1 MQSLEN
7 LYKNNK
13 LKTILILSSFLFFTS
28 LKSETIK
35 TVNDVNID
43 SMILDIYIQ
52 NRTQQQPSQITADQR
67 LLFLE
72 ELTDVYLLSTQD
84 DAIELNKDPSIK
96 AQIELQNRML
106 IAQASANKFFSSI
119 NISEEDILNNYNNM
133 IQNNPQ
139 NEYKASHILVESQ
152 SEAISIIEKLNSGEQ
167 FSELAK
173 EHSIG
178 PSASNG
184 GSLGNFFSPN
194 QMVKPFSDALQLLA
208 NNEYSKAPVQT
219 EFGWHV
225 ILREDSRETTP
236 PTLESV
242 KPEIEQQIRQTKFQE
257 YINLLRDEM

>member
-1 MQSLEN
+1 
-7 LYKNNK
+7 
-13 LKTILILSSFLFFTS
+13 
-28 LKSETIK
+28 
-35 TVNDVNID
+35 
-43 SMILDIYIQ
+43 
-52 NRTQQQPSQITADQR
+52 
-67 LLFLE
+67 
-72 ELTDVYLLSTQD
+72 
-84 DAIELNKDPSIK
+84 
-96 AQIELQNRML
+96 ML
-106 IAQASANKFFSSI
+106 IAQASVNKLFSSL

-173 EHSIG
+173 EYSIG

-194 QMVKPFSDALQLLA
+194 QMVKPFSDAVQLLA
-208 NNEYSKAPVQT
+208 NNEYSKTPVQT

-242 KPEIEQQIRQTKFQE
+242 KPEIEQQIRKTKFQE

>member
-1 MQSLEN
+1 
-7 LYKNNK
+7 
-13 LKTILILSSFLFFTS
+13 
-28 LKSETIK
+28 
-35 TVNDVNID
+35 
-43 SMILDIYIQ
+43 
-52 NRTQQQPSQITADQR
+52 
-67 LLFLE
+67 
-72 ELTDVYLLSTQD
+72 
-84 DAIELNKDPSIK
+84 
-96 AQIELQNRML
+96 ML

-173 EHSIG
+173 EYSIG

-194 QMVKPFSDALQLLA
+194 QMVKPFSDAVQLLA
-208 NNEYSKAPVQT
+208 NNEYSKTPVQT

>member
-1 MQSLEN
+1 
-7 LYKNNK
+7 
-13 LKTILILSSFLFFTS
+13 
-28 LKSETIK
+28 
-35 TVNDVNID
+35 
-43 SMILDIYIQ
+43 
-52 NRTQQQPSQITADQR
+52 
-67 LLFLE
+67 
-72 ELTDVYLLSTQD
+72 
-84 DAIELNKDPSIK
+84 
-96 AQIELQNRML
+96 ML
-106 IAQASANKFFSSI
+106 
-119 NISEEDILNNYNNM
+119 
-133 IQNNPQ
+133 QNNPQ

-173 EHSIG
+173 EYSIG

-194 QMVKPFSDALQLLA
+194 QMVKPFSDAVQLLA

>member
-1 MQSLEN
+1 
-7 LYKNNK
+7 
-13 LKTILILSSFLFFTS
+13 
-28 LKSETIK
+28 
-35 TVNDVNID
+35 
-43 SMILDIYIQ
+43 
-52 NRTQQQPSQITADQR
+52 
-67 LLFLE
+67 
-72 ELTDVYLLSTQD
+72 
-84 DAIELNKDPSIK
+84 
-96 AQIELQNRML
+96 ML

-119 NISEEDILNNYNNM
+119 NLSEEDILNNYNNM

-152 SEAISIIEKLNSGEQ
+152 SEAISIIEKLNNGEQ

-194 QMVKPFSDALQLLA
+194 QMVKPFSDAVQLLA
-208 NNEYSKAPVQT
+208 NNEYSKTPVQT

>member
-1 MQSLEN
+1 
-7 LYKNNK
+7 
-13 LKTILILSSFLFFTS
+13 
-28 LKSETIK
+28 
-35 TVNDVNID
+35 
-43 SMILDIYIQ
+43 
-52 NRTQQQPSQITADQR
+52 
-67 LLFLE
+67 
-72 ELTDVYLLSTQD
+72 
-84 DAIELNKDPSIK
+84 
-96 AQIELQNRML
+96 ML
-106 IAQASANKFFSSI
+106 IAQALANKFFSSI

-133 IQNNPQ
+133 LQNNPQ

-173 EHSIG
+173 EYSIG

-194 QMVKPFSDALQLLA
+194 QMVKPFSDAVQLLA

>member
-1 MQSLEN
+1 
-7 LYKNNK
+7 
-13 LKTILILSSFLFFTS
+13 
-28 LKSETIK
+28 
-35 TVNDVNID
+35 
-43 SMILDIYIQ
+43 
-52 NRTQQQPSQITADQR
+52 
-67 LLFLE
+67 
-72 ELTDVYLLSTQD
+72 
-84 DAIELNKDPSIK
+84 
-96 AQIELQNRML
+96 ML
-106 IAQASANKFFSSI
+106 IAQALANKFFSSI

-133 IQNNPQ
+133 LQNNPQ

-173 EHSIG
+173 EYSIG

-194 QMVKPFSDALQLLA
+194 QMVKPFSDAVQLLE
-208 NNEYSKAPVQT
+208 NNEYSKTPVQT

>member
-1 MQSLEN
+1 
-7 LYKNNK
+7 
-13 LKTILILSSFLFFTS
+13 
-28 LKSETIK
+28 
-35 TVNDVNID
+35 
-43 SMILDIYIQ
+43 
-52 NRTQQQPSQITADQR
+52 
-67 LLFLE
+67 
-72 ELTDVYLLSTQD
+72 
-84 DAIELNKDPSIK
+84 
-96 AQIELQNRML
+96 ML
-106 IAQASANKFFSSI
+106 IAQALANKFFSSI
-119 NISEEDILNNYNNM
+119 NISEEDILDNYNNM
-133 IQNNPQ
+133 LQNNPQ

-152 SEAISIIEKLNSGEQ
+152 SEAISIIEKLDSGEQ

-173 EHSIG
+173 EYSIG

-194 QMVKPFSDALQLLA
+194 QMVKPFSDAVQLLA
-208 NNEYSKAPVQT
+208 NNKYSKTPVQT

>member
-1 MQSLEN
+1 
-7 LYKNNK
+7 
-13 LKTILILSSFLFFTS
+13 
-28 LKSETIK
+28 
-35 TVNDVNID
+35 
-43 SMILDIYIQ
+43 
-52 NRTQQQPSQITADQR
+52 
-67 LLFLE
+67 
-72 ELTDVYLLSTQD
+72 
-84 DAIELNKDPSIK
+84 
-96 AQIELQNRML
+96 ML
-106 IAQASANKFFSSI
+106 IAQAAANKFFSSI

-133 IQNNPQ
+133 LQNNPQ
-139 NEYKASHILVESQ
+139 NEYKASHILIESQ
-152 SEAISIIEKLNSGEQ
+152 SEAISIIEKLNNGEQ

-173 EHSIG
+173 EYSIG

-194 QMVKPFSDALQLLA
+194 QMVKPFSDAVQLLA

-242 KPEIEQQIRQTKFQE
+242 KSEIEQQIRQTKFQE